1 MSPVPRSRSPDARL
15 SGGRFHFPGA
25 ASVASARF
33 PAVMHRPIPDGPKAR
48 VAGSGSGD
56 YGSGVS
62 PTRLF
67 TVIGL
72 LGIILA
78 AGLAI
83 AGAWLFALVLLGGIA
98 ATGIAITVVNWLAHR

>member
-1 MSPVPRSRSPDARL
+1 MSPAPRTPAIPAGVSIFRENATTDGVPLQDRA
-15 SGGRFHFPGA
+15 
-25 ASVASARF
+25 
-33 PAVMHRPIPDGPKAR
+33 KAR
-48 VAGSGSGD
+48 VAVSGPGD

>member
-1 MSPVPRSRSPDARL
+1 M
-15 SGGRFHFPGA
+15 
-25 ASVASARF
+25 
-33 PAVMHRPIPDGPKAR
+33 
-48 VAGSGSGD
+48 
-56 YGSGVS
+56 S